1 MTYMLARDVWAGAEH
16 DTPPAKAADQNMAAT
31 AAPSDTSCPASTY
44 TPAGLEFGGQR
55 RLLESSLALLRRAR
69 HLRETGGS
77 PTTAS
82 PRPSHRRRRRRG
94 SPTFSPMK
102 ELASPGGRK
111 PGDEREAADIDYD
124 ERWGGAQQ
132 QRGGKRRKIWLG
144 SDEGWGGT
152 AAGAGA
158 GAGSAAAAA
167 RGAPCERKEEKGD
180 GGGGGKGGESDD
192 DDDDADNDND
202 NDADDDA
209 NADNGDGDDDDDDVL
224 PWQGAFVTGRLC
236 ARLGRHPRMVL
247 DNLSLALRL
256 AKV

>member
-1 MTYMLARDVWAGAEH
+1 MTYMLARDVWAGAEY
-16 DTPPAKAADQNMAAT
+16 DTPPAKATNQNTAAEAAVSSRPAAT
-31 AAPSDTSCPASTY
+31 

-77 PTTAS
+77 PVTAS

-94 SPTFSPMK
+94 SPTFSPIK

-111 PGDEREAADIDYD
+111 PDDEREAADVDYD
-124 ERWGGAQQ
+124 ERWGGTQQ
-132 QRGGKRRKIWLG
+132 QRGMKRRKVWLG
-144 SDEGWGGT
+144 PDEGWGGAA
-152 AAGAGA
+152 AAG
-158 GAGSAAAAA
+158 AAAAA
-167 RGAPCERKEEKGD
+167 RGAPCERKDEKGE
-180 GGGGGKGGESDD
+180 GGGGGRGGESDD
-192 DDDDADNDND
+192 DD
-202 NDADDDA
+202 
-209 NADNGDGDDDDDDVL
+209 GDDDDVV

-247 DNLSLALRL
+247 ENLSLALRL